1 MARRP
6 DTMATATR
14 HWNTRKATHLCCI
27 LAFFCAASSA
37 LAQYRFDSWTT
48 ENGLP
53 NNWVMALRQ
62 TRDGYL
68 WLTTANGVARFDG
81 VNFWVFNK
89 VNTPGLTT
97 NWFSYRA
104 LWEDAQGNL
113 WMGTHDGGVVRY
125 HDGIFTSLTAKDG
138 LPSNDVIRIDEDDA
152 GTIWITTGSGVVRWM
167 NGHLVLPRSDFDRS
181 LDVYLT
187 PPKNVGVDGRL
198 FGLWRFKIGEWQR
211 FTYGRWSRLLLPPDL
226 VDPTKLQ
233 IEGIAEDS
241 GDRLWYSLHNRAH
254 EYYCASGGRLTVI
267 HGVPQTQATQI
278 CCQDRESRIWMGN
291 HFGAVGLWE
300 NGSFISLPGIAT
312 SNVFQV
318 MEDREGNLWIA
329 TLDRGLYRLSR
340 QVISVYRR
348 PGGLQQA
355 NVIGPMWPDPT
366 GSVWL
371 SSGGF
376 TRFEGGRFQTFY
388 RQGHSH
394 DPWDQVNVFSALYAD
409 GDGSFWMGM
418 WDGSVVHFKDERS
431 QEEPSLSARI
441 KGRLYV
447 ILRDRRGDLWFG
459 GEQGLYRVHN
469 NAVARF
475 TTREGLPNNVVN
487 VIHEDGAGALWIG
500 TSSGLVRYARG
511 SFTQVES
518 LGACHITAL
527 YEDKAGV
534 LWVGTH
540 DDGVFRFEYRPNGAK
555 LTRYT
560 TAQGLYSNCAFQI
573 VEDDLGFLWMSCDL
587 GLYRVR
593 KQDLNDFAAGRTSDI
608 TCTHFGETD
617 GLAGECN
624 SGGQP
629 MAFKARDG
637 RLWFATQ
644 DGIAVV
650 DPSAIPVNRTPPPV
664 RIEECLLDRQPVSWR
679 STLKV
684 NPGQANLEINYTAL
698 SFIRSDQIHFR
709 YRLEGL
715 DRDWVEAGT
724 RRTAYYSHL
733 PSGNYLFR
741 VIAANSDGVWNME
754 GKSLPVVVLPPFY
767 RTWWFLTLASLI
779 AVGAAVLAWQYRVSH
794 LKRARAAQEAF
805 SRQLIASQEA
815 ERKRIAAEL
824 HDSLG
829 QSLAIIKNRALLSL
843 STPGDLERAQ
853 EQLRE
858 ISEASAE
865 VMEEVK
871 EIAHNLRPYQLDR
884 LGLTRTIEAM
894 IRKAAEAGNL
904 RLTLELDRID
914 GLFPPEAEINIFRIL
929 QESINNVV
937 KHAEASEAR
946 VAIRKDTHVI
956 QITIQDNGRGFVPG
970 AVSTEAGTRR
980 GFGLMGMA
988 ERTRLLSGSYN
999 LSSIPGQGTTMTII
1013 VALKDGRKP
1022 GMP

>member
-1 MARRP
+1 
-6 DTMATATR
+6 MATATR
-14 HWNTRKATHLCCI
+14 RWNIGRAAHLCCI
-27 LAFFCAASSA
+27 LAFFCAAPNT

-68 WLTTANGVARFDG
+68 WLTTADGVASFDG
-81 VNFWVFNK
+81 VNFRVFNK
-89 VNTPGLTT
+89 VKTPGLTT

-138 LPSNDVIRIDEDDA
+138 LPSNHVMRIDEDDA
-152 GTIWITTGSGVVRWM
+152 GTIWITTGSGVVRWR

-181 LDVYLT
+181 LDAYLT
-187 PPKNVGVDGRL
+187 APKKVGVDGRL
-198 FGLWRFKIGEWQR
+198 FGLWRLTEGEWQR
-211 FTYGRWSRLLLPPDL
+211 FAYGHWSPLPLPPDL
-226 VDPTKLQ
+226 ADPTKLQ

-241 GDRLWYSLHNRAH
+241 RNHLWYSLHNRAH
-254 EYYCASGGRLTVI
+254 EYYCASGGRLTVT
-267 HGVPQTQATQI
+267 HGVPQTRATQI
-278 CCQDRESRIWMGN
+278 CCQDRQGRIWMGN

-300 NGSFISLPGIAT
+300 NGRFTPLPGIAT

-376 TRFEGGRFQTFY
+376 TRLEGGRFQSFY
-388 RQGHSH
+388 RRGRSH

-409 GDGSFWMGM
+409 ADGSFWMGM
-418 WDGSVVHFKDERS
+418 WDGSVVHFRDERL

-447 ILRDRRGDLWFG
+447 ILRDRSGDLWFG

-475 TTREGLPNNVVN
+475 TTRDGLPDNVVN

-500 TSSGLVRYARG
+500 TSSGLVRYSAG
-511 SFTQVES
+511 SFTPVEG
-518 LGACHITAL
+518 LRGLHITAL
-527 YEDKAGV
+527 YEDKAEV

-560 TAQGLYSNCAFQI
+560 TVRGLYSNCAFQI
-573 VEDDLGFLWMSCDL
+573 VEDDLGFLWMTCDL

-593 KQDLNDFAAGRTSDI
+593 KQELNDFAAGRISDVTS
-608 TCTHFGETD
+608 THFGEAD
-617 GLAGECN
+617 GLSGECN

-629 MAFKARDG
+629 MAFKARNG

-650 DPSAIPVNRTPPPV
+650 DPSDIPFNSAPPPV
-664 RIEECLLDRQPVSWR
+664 MIEDCLVERQAVACQPGVR
-679 STLKV
+679 LK
-684 NPGQANLEINYTAL
+684 PGQPNLEISYTAL
-698 SFIRSDQIHFR
+698 SFIKPEQIRFK
-709 YRLEGL
+709 YKLEGL
-715 DRDWVEAGT
+715 DRDWVGAGT
-724 RRTAYYSHL
+724 RRTVYYSHL
-733 PSGNYLFR
+733 PPGHYVFR
-741 VIAANSDGVWNME
+741 VTAANSDGVWNTE
-754 GKSLPVVVLPPFY
+754 GKSLPVIVLPPFD
-767 RTWWFLTLASLI
+767 RTWWFLTLAALI
-779 AVGAAVLAWQYRVSH
+779 AVGAVVLAWQYRVSH

-843 STPGDLERAQ
+843 STPNDLERAQ

-865 VMEEVK
+865 VIEEVK

-894 IRKAAEAGNL
+894 IRKAAEARNL

-946 VAIRKDTHVI
+946 IAIRKDTNLVE
-956 QITIQDNGRGFVPG
+956 ITIQDNGKGFVPG
-970 AVSTEAGTRR
+970 AVSTDAGTRR

-988 ERTRLLSGSYN
+988 ERTRLLGGSYN
-999 LSSIPGQGTTMTII
+999 LSSIPGQGTTMRIM
-1013 VALKDGRKP
+1013 VALKDERNP
-1022 GMP
+1022 GMS

>member
-6 DTMATATR
+6 DKMATATR
-14 HWNTRKATHLCCI
+14 RWNIGRAPHLCWV
-27 LAFFCAASSA
+27 LVFFCTASSA

-68 WLTTANGVARFDG
+68 WLTTADGVARFDG

-125 HDGIFTSLTAKDG
+125 HDGIFTSLTVKDG
-138 LPSNDVIRIDEDDA
+138 LPSNDVMRIDEDDA
-152 GTIWITTGSGVVRWM
+152 GTITTGSGIVRWRD
-167 NGHLVLPRSDFDRS
+167 GHLVLPRSDFDRS
-181 LDVYLT
+181 LDAYLT
-187 PPKNVGVDGRL
+187 APKKVGVDGRL
-198 FGLWRFKIGEWQR
+198 FGLWRLTEGEWQR
-211 FTYGRWSRLLLPPDL
+211 FAYGHWSPLPLPPDL
-226 VDPTKLQ
+226 ADPTKLQ

-241 GDRLWYSLHNRAH
+241 RDRLWYSLHNRAH
-254 EYYCASGGRLTVI
+254 EYYCASGGRLTVT
-267 HGVPQTQATQI
+267 HGVPQTRATQI
-278 CCQDRESRIWMGN
+278 CCQDRQGRIWMGN

-300 NGSFISLPGIAT
+300 NGRFTPLPGIAT

-376 TRFEGGRFQTFY
+376 TRFEGGRFQSFY
-388 RQGHSH
+388 RQGRSH

-409 GDGSFWMGM
+409 ADGSFWMGM
-418 WDGSVVHFKDERS
+418 WDGSVVHFRDERL

-447 ILRDRRGDLWFG
+447 ILRDRSGDMWFG

-475 TTREGLPNNVVN
+475 TTRDGLPDNVVN

-500 TSSGLVRYARG
+500 TSSGLVRYSAG
-511 SFTQVES
+511 SFTPVKG
-518 LGACHITAL
+518 LRGLHITTL
-527 YEDKAGV
+527 YEDKAEV

-560 TAQGLYSNCAFQI
+560 TVQGLYSNCAFQI
-573 VEDDLGFLWMSCDL
+573 VEDDLGFLWMTCDL

-593 KQDLNDFAAGRTSDI
+593 KQELNDFAAGRISDVTS
-608 TCTHFGETD
+608 THFGEAD
-617 GLAGECN
+617 GLSGECN

-629 MAFKARDG
+629 MAFKARNG

-650 DPSAIPVNRTPPPV
+650 DPSDIPFNSAPPPV
-664 RIEECLLDRQPVSWR
+664 MIEDCLVERQAVACQPGVR
-679 STLKV
+679 LK
-684 NPGQANLEINYTAL
+684 PGQPNLEINYTAL
-698 SFIRSDQIHFR
+698 SFIKPEQIRFK
-709 YRLEGL
+709 YKLEGL
-715 DRDWVEAGT
+715 DRDWVGAGT
-724 RRTAYYSHL
+724 RRTVYYSHL
-733 PSGNYLFR
+733 PPGHYVFR
-741 VIAANSDGVWNME
+741 VTAANSDGVWNTE
-754 GKSLPVVVLPPFY
+754 GKSLPVIVLPPFD
-767 RTWWFLTLASLI
+767 RTWWFLTLAALI
-779 AVGAAVLAWQYRVSH
+779 AVGAVVLAWQYRVSH

-843 STPGDLERAQ
+843 STPNDLERAQ

-865 VMEEVK
+865 VIEEVK

-894 IRKAAEAGNL
+894 IRKAAEARNL

-914 GLFPPEAEINIFRIL
+914 GLFPPEAEINIFRIP

-946 VAIRKDTHVI
+946 IAIRKDTNLVE
-956 QITIQDNGRGFVPG
+956 ITIQDNGKGSCREPFRP
-970 AVSTEAGTRR
+970 TRTRR

-988 ERTRLLSGSYN
+988 ERTRLLGGSYN
-999 LSSIPGQGTTMTII
+999 LSSIPGQGTTMRIM
-1013 VALKDGRKP
+1013 VALKDERNP
-1022 GMP
+1022 GMS